1 MKDFFK
7 DHEPGIS
14 ALLAFIFSGIIWL
27 IQPQEFIPSY
37 LLIIMSAI
45 TLLMFYCFMRE
56 RYLLTKP
63 MQNPNF
69 KATIHDCSEKG
80 KLVFTVNI
88 QSVLSQGSYF
98 LIAELSNETETIV
111 AWGII
116 DSVNT
121 KGLYQAKYNMFDQ
134 DPHKL
139 TKENLIIRPSLTE
152 RSLSLMQNAKFP
164 K

>member
-1 MKDFFK
+1 MHNYYDAGKDFMTIKGPSEAIYEVKRSK
-7 DHEPGIS
+7 DGYVGYKVGIAQVEENSRTPGYGNGYR
-14 ALLAFIFSGIIWL
+14 L
-27 IQPQEFIPSY
+27 QEQE
-37 LLIIMSAI
+37 L
-45 TLLMFYCFMRE
+45 E
-56 RYLLTKP
+56 
-63 MQNPNF
+63 NG
-69 KATIHDCSEKG
+69 EKG